1 MHDDT
6 ALLIVLWAAEQVV
19 DELVAER
26 AALDVVI
33 EKALVELTRAE
44 EIVAG
49 IVAEQVVLKEQE
61 HGYSRRLHTYAKKRD
76 DTRDLIDTGRA
87 PDFLVAEQQYEKC
100 AAIADEAETALL
112 ELMET
117 QDETAH
123 RKAGAS
129 DVRDLKA
136 HGLQVRQD
144 AKSQRLP
151 GLEGELA
158 AALDGRDTAL
168 KPVSPHLLVRYGN
181 LRKKG
186 LSCVVPVRDGNC
198 TGCRMALNRTTFAE
212 HKRGIAV
219 HHCTNCG
226 RFLGELL

>member
-6 ALLIVLWAAEQVV
+6 ARLIVLWTAEQVV
-19 DELVAER
+19 DDLLAER

-33 EKALVELTRAE
+33 EKAKVALVRAE
-44 EIVAG
+44 ETVAG
-49 IVAEQVVLKEQE
+49 IAAEQLLLKEKE
-61 HGYSRRLHTYAKKRD
+61 HAFSRRLHTYAKKRD
-76 DTRDLIDTGRA
+76 ETRELIDTGRA
-87 PDFLVAEQQYEKC
+87 PDFFLAEQQFGKC
-100 AAIADEAETALL
+100 AAIADEAETAQL
-112 ELMET
+112 EIMEV
-117 QDETAH
+117 QDETED

-129 DVRDLKA
+129 NVRDLKV
-136 HGLQVRQD
+136 HGLSVCQD

-151 GLEGELA
+151 RLEEELA
-158 AALDGRDTAL
+158 TAVEARDTAL
-168 KPVSPHLLVRYGN
+168 KPVPTHMLSRYSN

-186 LSCVVPVRDGNC
+186 LSCVIPVQDGNC
-198 TGCRMALNRTTFAE
+198 TGCRMALNRTSFAE